1 MAQAVLAAR
10 LPAVRAL
17 SAGTLALSGQPAHP
31 RAIDVV
37 RAARLGDLAAHR
49 SQRIDPALVGGADL
63 VLCMQ
68 EEHRNTILERMPFA
82 AGRVRLLALDG
93 GPIADPVYGEMAA
106 FLDCLANLRHWIDE
120 WIEPIAALTVVRPGR
135 HR

>member
-37 RAARLGDLAAHR
+37 RAARLGE
-49 SQRIDPALVGGADL
+49 GADL

-68 EEHRNTILERMPFA
+68 EEHRSTILERMPFA
-82 AGRVRLLALDG
+82 VGRVRLLALDG

-106 FLDCLANLRHWIDE
+106 FLDCLANRRHWIDE